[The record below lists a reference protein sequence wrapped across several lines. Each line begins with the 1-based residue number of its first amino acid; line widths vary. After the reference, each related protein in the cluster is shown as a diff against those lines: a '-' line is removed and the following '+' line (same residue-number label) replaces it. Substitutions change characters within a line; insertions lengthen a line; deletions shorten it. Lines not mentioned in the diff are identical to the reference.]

1 MQDAMTL
8 TRSMSQL
15 TSVYTTVDPPF
26 FARTS
31 SLSEEWRVR
40 IVEAIE
46 NADGDANK
54 ALKILGTNMTEEQL
68 NKYVK
73 QAFVDA
79 TDFIS
84 WVNDNQVDLSVRID
98 NGGDGGLNGGPSSTS
113 LKEASR
119 VSSKSGG
126 SGVDGEENSQIL
138 EGEEN
143 DALNEASQLST
154 KVIRSI
160 DPDLFIDFFS
170 HAFAR
175 SIQYGEDL
183 RLAAARGEDEE
194 VEKLI
199 RRGCNPNAWDGLGWC
214 ALHYAAQYGQ
224 LSTIDVICNTHG
236 IENIQ
241 LDHKDNKGW
250 PPFMNAIANSEKD
263 CAQKL
268 IDLGASPSLA
278 SYYGRNS
285 LHIAAMKGLDDM
297 CRYLLGIDSSLM
309 EGQDKAGWTP
319 LFCCVQHDEAKI
331 IQLLVAS
338 GCNTDAKDNLGKTAE
353 TYGDDVAAAY
363 INQTKPASP
372 RSPRNK

>member
-1 MQDAMTL
+1 M
-8 TRSMSQL
+8 
-15 TSVYTTVDPPF
+15 
-26 FARTS
+26 
-31 SLSEEWRVR
+31 
-40 IVEAIE
+40 
-46 NADGDANK
+46 N
-54 ALKILGTNMTEEQL
+54 
-68 NKYVK
+68 VK
-73 QAFVDA
+73 E
-79 TDFIS
+79 INS
-84 WVNDNQVDLSVRID
+84 KKLY
-98 NGGDGGLNGGPSSTS
+98 
-113 LKEASR
+113 KEY
-119 VSSKSGG
+119 
-126 SGVDGEENSQIL
+126 EI
-138 EGEEN
+138 
-143 DALNEASQLST
+143 
-154 KVIRSI
+154 II
-160 DPDLFIDFFS
+160 P
-170 HAFAR
+170 
-175 SIQYGEDL
+175 Y
-183 RLAAARGEDEE
+183 EE
-194 VEKLI
+194 VDKLI

-250 PPFMNAIANSEKD
+250 SPFMNAIANSEKD

-319 LFCCVQHDEAKI
+319 LFCCVQHAEAKI

>member
-160 DPDLFIDFFS
+160 DPDLFIGYNLFDLKIEMIMNRMS
-170 HAFAR
+170 KN
-175 SIQYGEDL
+175 SINNWEALG
-183 RLAAARGEDEE
+183 RL
-194 VEKLI
+194 K
-199 RRGCNPNAWDGLGWC
+199 
-214 ALHYAAQYGQ
+214 
-224 LSTIDVICNTHG
+224 
-236 IENIQ
+236 
-241 LDHKDNKGW
+241 
-250 PPFMNAIANSEKD
+250 
-263 CAQKL
+263 
-268 IDLGASPSLA
+268 
-278 SYYGRNS
+278 RN
-285 LHIAAMKGLDDM
+285 L
-297 CRYLLGIDSSLM
+297 
-309 EGQDKAGWTP
+309 
-319 LFCCVQHDEAKI
+319 
-331 IQLLVAS
+331 
-338 GCNTDAKDNLGKTAE
+338 
-353 TYGDDVAAAY
+353 
-363 INQTKPASP
+363 
-372 RSPRNK
+372 